1 MTSIET
7 QGEFIDS
14 EDCIPENVK
23 AERLRS
29 PIPTEG
35 QIGVDASG
43 LDQDFYEVKSTE
55 AE

>member
-23 AERLRS
+23 R
-29 PIPTEG
+29 
-35 QIGVDASG
+35 
-43 LDQDFYEVKSTE
+43 VKLVSMRRAWTKIFMK
-55 AE
+55 